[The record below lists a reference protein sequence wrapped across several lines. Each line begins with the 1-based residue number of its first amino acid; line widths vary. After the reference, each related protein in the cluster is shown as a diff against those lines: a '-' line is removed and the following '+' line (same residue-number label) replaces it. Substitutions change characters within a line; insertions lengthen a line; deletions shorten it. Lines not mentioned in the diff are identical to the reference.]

1 MQGATKVIAGSKT
14 VRNAATGKVIPGLST
29 GDAPKSKSAIKREK
43 AKLKKKQ
50 EQQKAAAAQ
59 AAAPAPEPAAAVDP
73 EKRARKIKKT
83 LKQID
88 DLKKKDA
95 SALNEDQKTK
105 MASEESLL
113 AELAQLGIS

>member
-1 MQGATKVIAGSKT
+1 
-14 VRNAATGKVIPGLST
+14 VIPGLST